1 MEFSIS
7 LKDNGYSRIFVD
19 EYYDEEEKVWM
30 SVFGRRDRK
39 STRLNSSHT

>member
-19 EYYDEEEKVWM
+19 EYYDEEEKEI
-30 SVFGRRDRK
+30 GRA
-39 STRLNSSHT
+39 HV